1 MNNEILTERIYLHLI
16 KNSANNINEEVYERT
31 LYGVPLQFIK
41 DSAKTL
47 LQIRKLEVDSEIILD
62 LVQPTGF
69 LSILRTP
76 EDYLLTLVIKDQKS
90 REFHIKKSTEVMKRV
105 IELLK
110 DQITVG
116 RKNLK
121 AQYKN
126 DKHNTK

>member
-1 MNNEILTERIYLHLI
+1 MNNTDLTEKLCLHI
-16 KNSANNINEEVYERT
+16 IRNSNPLNEEVYERT
-31 LYGVPLQFIK
+31 LYGGALQFIK

-69 LSILRTP
+69 LSILKTP

-110 DQITVG
+110 DQMTVG